1 MSENNSKNNTKNN
14 ILDVDEKSFQNT
26 VIEASDKK
34 LVLADFW
41 APWCEPC
48 KQLTPILLNIAQ
60 ENIEKI
66 TLVKINIDE
75 NQQLAAQLRIQS
87 IPTVFAFYKKQIVDA
102 FQGVLTKDKII
113 QFIEKILGESLSE
126 DFTEYFEKIA
136 DLINK
141 EKIEDAKLSLEEF
154 LVDHSDNV
162 LGISNYIDCLSKLS
176 SFEEA
181 ENFIQGL
188 EDKIKKD
195 LKIISSITKLDL
207 NKNKN
212 TGPSIEELLINY
224 GKNPKSIDI
233 ALSLS
238 EKYFAEEKFNEA
250 FDLLIKEYIK
260 YKNNK
265 QNQIKQTLLKFFE
278 ALGNENEYTKI
289 YRKKFSSIMFS

>member
-1 MSENNSKNNTKNN
+1 MSENNTKNN

-60 ENIEKI
+60 ENIDKI

-126 DFTEYFEKIA
+126 DFTEYFEKIT

-162 LGISNYIDCLSKLS
+162 LGISNYIDCLGKLS
-176 SFEEA
+176 NFEEA

-195 LKIISSITKLDL
+195 PKIISSITKLEL

-224 GKNPKSIDI
+224 GKNPQSIDI

-250 FDLLIKEYIK
+250 FDLLIEEYIK
-260 YKNNK
+260 YKKNK

>member
-1 MSENNSKNNTKNN
+1 MTS
-14 ILDVDEKSFQNT
+14 
-26 VIEASDKK
+26 
-34 LVLADFW
+34 
-41 APWCEPC
+41 
-48 KQLTPILLNIAQ
+48 
-60 ENIEKI
+60 
-66 TLVKINIDE
+66 
-75 NQQLAAQLRIQS
+75 
-87 IPTVFAFYKKQIVDA
+87 
-102 FQGVLTKDKII
+102 
-113 QFIEKILGESLSE
+113 
-126 DFTEYFEKIA
+126 YFEKII

-141 EKIEDAKLSLEEF
+141 EKVEDAKLSLEEF
-154 LVDHSDNV
+154 LADHSDNV
-162 LGISNYIDCLSKLS
+162 LGISNYIDCLGKLS
-176 SFEEA
+176 NFEEA

-195 LKIISSITKLDL
+195 PKIISSITKLEL

-224 GKNPKSIDI
+224 GKNPQSIDI

-250 FDLLIKEYIK
+250 FDLLIEEYIK

>member
-1 MSENNSKNNTKNN
+1 MSENNTKNN

-60 ENIEKI
+60 ENIDKI

-126 DFTEYFEKIA
+126 DFTEYFEKIT

-162 LGISNYIDCLSKLS
+162 LGISNYIDCLGKLS
-176 SFEEA
+176 NFEEA

-195 LKIISSITKLDL
+195 PKIISSITKLEL

-224 GKNPKSIDI
+224 GKNPQSIDI

-250 FDLLIKEYIK
+250 FDLLIEEYIK

>member
-1 MSENNSKNNTKNN
+1 MGENNNKNN
-14 ILDVDEKSFQNT
+14 IIDVNEKNFQNT

-60 ENIEKI
+60 ENIDKI

-126 DFTEYFEKIA
+126 DFTEYFEKIT

-162 LGISNYIDCLSKLS
+162 LGISNYIGCLGKLS
-176 SFEEA
+176 NFEEA
-181 ENFIQGL
+181 ESFIQGL

-195 LKIISSITKLDL
+195 PKIISSITKLDL

-224 GKNPKSIDI
+224 GKNPQSIDI

>member
-1 MSENNSKNNTKNN
+1 MSENNTKNN

-60 ENIEKI
+60 ENIDKI

-126 DFTEYFEKIA
+126 DFTEYFEKIT

-162 LGISNYIDCLSKLS
+162 LGISNYIDCLGKLS
-176 SFEEA
+176 NFEEA

-195 LKIISSITKLDL
+195 PKIISSITKLEL

-224 GKNPKSIDI
+224 GKNPQSIDI

>member
-1 MSENNSKNNTKNN
+1 MSENNSENNTKNN

-60 ENIEKI
+60 ENIDKI

-162 LGISNYIDCLSKLS
+162 LGISNYIDCLGKLS
-176 SFEEA
+176 NFEEA

-195 LKIISSITKLDL
+195 PKIISSITKLEL

-224 GKNPKSIDI
+224 GKNPQSIDI

-265 QNQIKQTLLKFFE
+265 QNKIKQTLLKFFE

>member
-1 MSENNSKNNTKNN
+1 
-14 ILDVDEKSFQNT
+14 
-26 VIEASDKK
+26 DKK

-60 ENIEKI
+60 ENIDKI

-126 DFTEYFEKIA
+126 DFTEYFEKIT

-162 LGISNYIDCLSKLS
+162 LGISNYIDCLGKLS
-176 SFEEA
+176 NFEEA

-195 LKIISSITKLDL
+195 PKIISSITKLEL

-224 GKNPKSIDI
+224 GKNPQSIDI

-238 EKYFAEEKFNEA
+238 EKYFTEEKFNEA
-250 FDLLIKEYIK
+250 FDLLIKEYLK

-265 QNQIKQTLLKFFE
+265 QSQIKKTLLKFFE

>member
-1 MSENNSKNNTKNN
+1 MSENNSENN

-34 LVLADFW
+34 LILADFW

-60 ENIEKI
+60 ENKDKI

-126 DFTEYFEKIA
+126 DFTEYFEKIT

-162 LGISNYIDCLSKLS
+162 LGISNYISCLGKLS
-176 SFEEA
+176 NFEEA
-181 ENFIQGL
+181 ESFIQGL
-188 EDKIKKD
+188 EEKIKKD
-195 LKIISSITKLDL
+195 PKIISSITKLEL

-224 GKNPKSIDI
+224 VKNPQNIDI

-250 FDLLIKEYIK
+250 FDFLIEEYIK

>member
-1 MSENNSKNNTKNN
+1 MSENNTKNN

-60 ENIEKI
+60 ENIDKI

-126 DFTEYFEKIA
+126 DFTEYFEKIT

-162 LGISNYIDCLSKLS
+162 LGISNYIDCLGKLS
-176 SFEEA
+176 NFEEA

-195 LKIISSITKLDL
+195 PKIISSITKLEL

-224 GKNPKSIDI
+224 GKNPQSIDI

-265 QNQIKQTLLKFFE
+265 QNKIKQTLLKFFE

>member
-1 MSENNSKNNTKNN
+1 MSENNSENN

-34 LVLADFW
+34 LILADFW

-60 ENIEKI
+60 ENIDKI

-113 QFIEKILGESLSE
+113 QFIEKVLGESLSE
-126 DFTEYFEKIA
+126 DFTEYFEKIT

-162 LGISNYIDCLSKLS
+162 LGISNYIGCLGKLS
-176 SFEEA
+176 NFEEA
-181 ENFIQGL
+181 ESFIQGL

-195 LKIISSITKLDL
+195 PKIISSITKLEL

-224 GKNPKSIDI
+224 GKNPQSIDI

-250 FDLLIKEYIK
+250 FDLLIKEYLK

-265 QNQIKQTLLKFFE
+265 QKQIKKTLLKFFE

>member
-1 MSENNSKNNTKNN
+1 MSENNSENN

-34 LVLADFW
+34 LILADFW

-60 ENIEKI
+60 ENIDKI

-113 QFIEKILGESLSE
+113 KFIEKILGESLSE
-126 DFTEYFEKIA
+126 DFTEYFEKIT

-162 LGISNYIDCLSKLS
+162 LGISNYIDCLGKLS
-176 SFEEA
+176 NFEEA

-195 LKIISSITKLDL
+195 PKIISSITKLEL

-224 GKNPKSIDI
+224 GKNPQSIDI

-265 QNQIKQTLLKFFE
+265 QKKIKQTLLKFFE

>member
-1 MSENNSKNNTKNN
+1 MTS
-14 ILDVDEKSFQNT
+14 
-26 VIEASDKK
+26 
-34 LVLADFW
+34 
-41 APWCEPC
+41 
-48 KQLTPILLNIAQ
+48 
-60 ENIEKI
+60 
-66 TLVKINIDE
+66 
-75 NQQLAAQLRIQS
+75 
-87 IPTVFAFYKKQIVDA
+87 
-102 FQGVLTKDKII
+102 
-113 QFIEKILGESLSE
+113 
-126 DFTEYFEKIA
+126 YFEKII

-141 EKIEDAKLSLEEF
+141 EKVEDAKLSLEEF
-154 LVDHSDNV
+154 LADHSDNV
-162 LGISNYIDCLSKLS
+162 LGISNYIDCLGKLS
-176 SFEEA
+176 NFEEA

-195 LKIISSITKLDL
+195 PKIISSITKLEL

-224 GKNPKSIDI
+224 GKNPQSIDI

-250 FDLLIKEYIK
+250 FDFLIKEYLK

-265 QNQIKQTLLKFFE
+265 QNHIKKTLLKFFE

>member
-1 MSENNSKNNTKNN
+1 MGEKNTKNN
-14 ILDVDEKSFQNT
+14 IIDVDEKSFQNT

-34 LVLADFW
+34 LVLVDFW

-66 TLVKINIDE
+66 TLVKVNIDE

-102 FQGVLTKDKII
+102 FQGVLTKAKII
-113 QFIEKILGESLSE
+113 QFIEKNLGEDLSE
-126 DFTEYFEKIA
+126 DFTEYFEKIT
-136 DLINK
+136 DLINR

-154 LVDHSDNV
+154 LVDHSDNI

-176 SFEEA
+176 NFEEA
-181 ENFIQGL
+181 ENFIKGL
-188 EDKIKKD
+188 DDEIKKD
-195 LKIISSITKLDL
+195 SKIISLTAKLDL

-212 TGPSIEELLINY
+212 TGPSIDELLISY
-224 GKNPKSIDI
+224 RKNPQSIDI

-250 FDLLIKEYIK
+250 FDLLIKEYLK

-265 QNQIKQTLLKFFE
+265 QSQIKKTLLKFFE

>member
-1 MSENNSKNNTKNN
+1 MSENNTKNN

-60 ENIEKI
+60 ENIDKI

-126 DFTEYFEKIA
+126 DFTEYFEKIT

-162 LGISNYIDCLSKLS
+162 LGISNYIDCLGKLS
-176 SFEEA
+176 NFEEA

-195 LKIISSITKLDL
+195 PKIISSITKLEL

-224 GKNPKSIDI
+224 GKNPQSIDI

-238 EKYFAEEKFNEA
+238 EKYFTEEKFNEA
-250 FDLLIKEYIK
+250 FDLLIKEYIN
-260 YKNNK
+260 YKDNK

>member
-1 MSENNSKNNTKNN
+1 MSENNTKNN

-26 VIEASDKK
+26 VIKASDKK

-75 NQQLAAQLRIQS
+75 NKQLAAQLRIQS

-126 DFTEYFEKIA
+126 DFTEYFEKIT

-162 LGISNYIDCLSKLS
+162 LGISNYINCLGKLS

-195 LKIISSITKLDL
+195 PKIISSITKLDL

-224 GKNPKSIDI
+224 GKNPQSIDI

-260 YKNNK
+260 NKNNK

>member
-1 MSENNSKNNTKNN
+1 MSENNTKNN

-60 ENIEKI
+60 ENIDKI

-126 DFTEYFEKIA
+126 DFTEYFEKIT

-162 LGISNYIDCLSKLS
+162 LGISNYIDCLGKLS
-176 SFEEA
+176 NFEEA

-195 LKIISSITKLDL
+195 PKIISSITKLEL

-224 GKNPKSIDI
+224 GKNPQSIDI

-250 FDLLIKEYIK
+250 FDLLIEEYIK

-265 QNQIKQTLLKFFE
+265 QNKIKQTLLKFFE

>member
-1 MSENNSKNNTKNN
+1 MSENNTKNN

-75 NQQLAAQLRIQS
+75 NKQLAAQLRIQS

-126 DFTEYFEKIA
+126 DFTEYFEKIT

-162 LGISNYIDCLSKLS
+162 LGISNYIDCLGKLS
-176 SFEEA
+176 NFEEA

-195 LKIISSITKLDL
+195 PKIISSITKLEL

-224 GKNPKSIDI
+224 GKNPQSIDI

-265 QNQIKQTLLKFFE
+265 QNKIKQTLLKFFE

>member
-1 MSENNSKNNTKNN
+1 MSENNTKNN

-60 ENIEKI
+60 ENIDKI
-66 TLVKINIDE
+66 TLAKINIDE

-126 DFTEYFEKIA
+126 DFTEYFEKIT

-162 LGISNYIDCLSKLS
+162 LGISNYIDCLGKLS
-176 SFEEA
+176 NFEEA

-195 LKIISSITKLDL
+195 PKIISSITKLEL

-224 GKNPKSIDI
+224 GKNPQSIDI

-238 EKYFAEEKFNEA
+238 EKYFTEEKFNEA
-250 FDLLIKEYIK
+250 FDLLIKEYLK

-265 QNQIKQTLLKFFE
+265 QSQIKKTLLKFFE

>member
-1 MSENNSKNNTKNN
+1 MSENNSENNTKNN

-66 TLVKINIDE
+66 TLAKINIDE

-126 DFTEYFEKIA
+126 DFTEYFEKIT

-162 LGISNYIDCLSKLS
+162 LGISNYISCLGKLS
-176 SFEEA
+176 NFEEA
-181 ENFIQGL
+181 ESFIQGL

-195 LKIISSITKLDL
+195 PKIISSITKLEL

-224 GKNPKSIDI
+224 GKNPQSIDI

-250 FDLLIKEYIK
+250 FDLLIEEYIK

-265 QNQIKQTLLKFFE
+265 QNQIKKTLLKFFE

>member
-1 MSENNSKNNTKNN
+1 MSENNSENN

-60 ENIEKI
+60 ENIDKI

-126 DFTEYFEKIA
+126 DFTEYFEKIT

-162 LGISNYIDCLSKLS
+162 LGISNYIGCLGKLS
-176 SFEEA
+176 NFEEA
-181 ENFIQGL
+181 ESFIQGL

-195 LKIISSITKLDL
+195 PKIISSITKLDL

-224 GKNPKSIDI
+224 GKNPQSIDI

>member
-48 KQLTPILLNIAQ
+48 KQLTPILLNMAQ

-66 TLVKINIDE
+66 ALVKINIDE

-126 DFTEYFEKIA
+126 DFTEHFEKIT

-162 LGISNYIDCLSKLS
+162 LGISNYIDCLGKLS
-176 SFEEA
+176 NFEEA

-195 LKIISSITKLDL
+195 LKIISSITKLEL

-224 GKNPKSIDI
+224 GKNPQSIDI

-238 EKYFAEEKFNEA
+238 EKYFTEEKFNEA
-250 FDLLIKEYIK
+250 FDLLIKEYLK

-265 QNQIKQTLLKFFE
+265 QSRIKKTLLKFFE

>member
-1 MSENNSKNNTKNN
+1 MSENNTKNN

-48 KQLTPILLNIAQ
+48 KELTPILLNIAQ

-66 TLVKINIDE
+66 TLVKVNIDE

-102 FQGVLTKDKII
+102 FQGVLTKAKII
-113 QFIEKILGESLSE
+113 QFIEKNLGESLTE
-126 DFTEYFEKIA
+126 DFTEYFEKIT
-136 DLINK
+136 DLINR
-141 EKIEDAKLSLEEF
+141 EKIGDAKLSLEEF
-154 LVDHSDNV
+154 LVDHSDNI
-162 LGISNYIDCLSKLS
+162 LGISNYIDCLGKLS
-176 SFEEA
+176 NFEEA
-181 ENFIQGL
+181 ESFIQGL

-195 LKIISSITKLDL
+195 PKIISSITKLEL

-212 TGPSIEELLINY
+212 TGPSIEELLINF
-224 GKNPKSIDI
+224 GKNSQSIDI

-265 QNQIKQTLLKFFE
+265 QNKIKQTLLKFFE

>member
-1 MSENNSKNNTKNN
+1 MSENNSENNTKNN

-126 DFTEYFEKIA
+126 DFTEYFEKIT

-162 LGISNYIDCLSKLS
+162 LGISNYIDCLGKLS
-176 SFEEA
+176 NFEEA

-224 GKNPKSIDI
+224 GKNPQSIDI

>member
-1 MSENNSKNNTKNN
+1 MGENNNKNN
-14 ILDVDEKSFQNT
+14 IIDVNEKSFQNT

-66 TLVKINIDE
+66 TLVKVNIDE

-126 DFTEYFEKIA
+126 DFTEYFQKIT
-136 DLINK
+136 DLINE

-162 LGISNYIDCLSKLS
+162 LGISNYIDCLGKLS
-176 SFEEA
+176 NFEEA
-181 ENFIQGL
+181 ESFIQGL
-188 EDKIKKD
+188 EDKIKKNP
-195 LKIISSITKLDL
+195 KIISSITKLEL

-224 GKNPKSIDI
+224 GKNPQSIDI
-233 ALSLS
+233 ALNLS

-250 FDLLIKEYIK
+250 FDLLIKEYLK

-265 QNQIKQTLLKFFE
+265 QSQIKKTLLKFFE